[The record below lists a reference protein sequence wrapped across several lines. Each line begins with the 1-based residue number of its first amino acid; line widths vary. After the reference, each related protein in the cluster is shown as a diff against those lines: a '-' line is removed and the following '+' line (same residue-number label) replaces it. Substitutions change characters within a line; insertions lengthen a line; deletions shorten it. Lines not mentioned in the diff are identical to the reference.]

1 MSQVYGKAESDKR
14 YKVVVKHYL
23 KGVLHMAYFDD
34 HDKAH
39 AWLEGRWAESA
50 KRSEA
55 KDAVDRADFQSSC
68 GGAIFD
74 KHESGKRVYLLGAP
88 YLFEKDQDGS

>member
-34 HDKAH
+34 LNKAD
-39 AWLEGRWAESA
+39 AWLQTRWAESA
-50 KRSEA
+50 KRA
-55 KDAVDRADFQSSC
+55 DAPNAMQVDY

-74 KHESGKRVYLLGAP
+74 NHESGKRVYLLGAA
-88 YLFEKDQDGS
+88 YLF